1 MLAFLIKILEFAK
14 PYRARLFL
22 GVFVGIISGL
32 VAPLMIATI
41 VFVYNVIFPP
51 VVAPGPPSKEPVWMP
66 AAIQDWLRNVQES
79 LNHGLHTHPGAVV
92 ALVALIPGVILLNGL
107 LRYLNMYFLQWVAIR
122 VVTDLR
128 VFNSRSVETFQ
139 AIDCVGKFIKNRYD
153 DCNVQCL

>member
-14 PYRARLFL
+14 PYRAQLFL

-92 ALVALIPGVILLNGL
+92 ALVALIPGRDFIERPAALLE
-107 LRYLNMYFLQWVAIR
+107 Y
-122 VVTDLR
+122 
-128 VFNSRSVETFQ
+128 VFPPMGGHPRRHRFAS
-139 AIDCVGKFIKNRYD
+139 
-153 DCNVQCL
+153 L